1 MHECN
6 TTTLNYDLSKIY
18 NNEVQ
23 TLSYD
28 PSKIYTNEVQFSFN
42 VAWIETSFDN
52 FNNISMSWSI
62 SRLLN

>member
-42 VAWIETSFDN
+42 VA
-52 FNNISMSWSI
+52 
-62 SRLLN
+62 